1 MDRGRPTAAR
11 EFTKG
16 PARFR
21 RRLTVQVILGVVIGA
36 VLGAGL
42 GLLLEATV
50 LPDRWIVVPVMAATG
65 IALAVLAASY
75 RALPDRG
82 HGSTPQ

>member
-16 PARFR
+16 PSRFR
-21 RRLTVQVILGVVIGA
+21 RRLTMQLILGVLIGA
-36 VLGAGL
+36 VIGGGL
-42 GLLLEATV
+42 GLLLVATV
-50 LPDRWIVVPVMAATG
+50 LPDRWIVVPVMAVTG
-65 IALAVLAASY
+65 LALAALAASY

-82 HGSTPQ
+82 HGSSPP

>member
-16 PARFR
+16 PSRFR
-21 RRLTVQVILGVVIGA
+21 RKLTLQVIVSVLVGA
-36 VLGAGL
+36 VVGGGL
-42 GLLLEATV
+42 GLLLLATV

-65 IALAVLAASY
+65 VALAALASSF
-75 RALPDRG
+75 RALPDG
-82 HGSTPQ
+82 GSSPR